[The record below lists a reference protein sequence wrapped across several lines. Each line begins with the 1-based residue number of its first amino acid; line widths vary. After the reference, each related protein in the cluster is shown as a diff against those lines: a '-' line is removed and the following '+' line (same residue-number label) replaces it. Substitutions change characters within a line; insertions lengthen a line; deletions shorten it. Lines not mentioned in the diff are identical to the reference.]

1 MLAVQYCD
9 LIGFCWILQSA
20 CFLKELRQEE
30 GCFVIVVPPR
40 ADGLSRLLGL
50 HPTCARLVVWSILP
64 AGGNHTSGGS
74 LTAWLLALL
83 LRSRR
88 SEHLRVALEGLER
101 SCALA

>member
-1 MLAVQYCD
+1 MSSY
-9 LIGFCWILQSA
+9 
-20 CFLKELRQEE
+20 ELRQEE

-88 SEHLRVALEGLER
+88 SEHLRVALSNALTLTLTANVRPFTQTGAEG
-101 SCALA
+101 

>member
-1 MLAVQYCD
+1 MSSY
-9 LIGFCWILQSA
+9 
-20 CFLKELRQEE
+20 ELRQEE

-83 LRSRR
+83 LRGRR